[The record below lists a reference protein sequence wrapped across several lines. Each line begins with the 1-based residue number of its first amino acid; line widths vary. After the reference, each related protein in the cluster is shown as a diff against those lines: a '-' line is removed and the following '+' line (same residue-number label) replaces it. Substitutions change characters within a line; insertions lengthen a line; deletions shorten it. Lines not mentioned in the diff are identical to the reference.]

1 MTPSSAGIKPRGGI
15 HAPIPLGAEP
25 EQCFFWATH
34 AGAELD
40 LLVVQGSRR
49 LGFEFKR
56 TSTPRRRK
64 SMQVAMADLGLERL
78 DVIYPGAE
86 TFPMAEKIRAV
97 GLSRLLTDVEP
108 L

>member
-1 MTPSSAGIKPRGGI
+1 
-15 HAPIPLGAEP
+15 
-25 EQCFFWATH
+25 
-34 AGAELD
+34 
-40 LLVVQGSRR
+40 

-64 SMQVAMADLGLERL
+64 SMHVAMADLGLERL
-78 DVIYPGAE
+78 DVIYPGEE

-97 GLSRLLTDVEP
+97 GLSRLLTDVES